1 MVQPLE
7 LETKSDRTERGES
20 FWSILEQVARRRRS
34 KQKARLELLKRKV
47 LQLAAYHR
55 GILTVSDLLTQDWCD
70 LEEANH
76 CFQDLQVEG
85 HCHFRAT
92 HQDRYVYVFP
102 NYSNS

>member
-7 LETKSDRTERGES
+7 LETKSDRTDRGE

-34 KQKARLELLKRKV
+34 KQKARMDLLKRKV

-55 GILTVSDLLTQDWCD
+55 GVLTVSDLLTQDWCD

-85 HCHFRAT
+85 QCHFRAA
-92 HQDRYVYVFP
+92 QDRYVYVFP
-102 NYSNS
+102 GLSNA